1 MRDKG
6 VLKSV
11 GPNLGKEQPSTEQ
24 APLVA
29 DDGVQGVAG
38 IVNNVQQFVQCP
50 PLCHRH
56 QWVQLH
62 ADHRASPPDQFIQS
76 GGVPLVYAASPA
88 HHSVEE
94 DAGNHRL
101 VKHPQQF
108 AADVE

>member
-29 DDGVQGVAG
+29 DDGVQGLAG
-38 IVNNVQQFVQCP
+38 IINNVQQFVQCT

-56 QWVQLH
+56 QLVQLH
-62 ADHRASPPDQFIQS
+62 ADHRARLISLSSLEVSLFFMLPPPHTT
-76 GGVPLVYAASPA
+76 V
-88 HHSVEE
+88 
-94 DAGNHRL
+94 
-101 VKHPQQF
+101 
-108 AADVE
+108 